1 MNVVRTKSWM
11 GTLKGTY
18 TLETASTP
26 RLRCSFECI
35 NGFGWSV
42 LHYNVLQCLMY
53 NARVEGRFT
62 RVIRKS
68 RCIHRALRT
77 VSLPRKLAMNII
89 NTVAFIMLL
98 CFGEKNHAPSL

>member
-1 MNVVRTKSWM
+1 MV
-11 GTLKGTY
+11 
-18 TLETASTP
+18 
-26 RLRCSFECI
+26 SFT
-35 NGFGWSV
+35 
-42 LHYNVLQCLMY
+42 LQCFEMFSFKILSEAII
-53 NARVEGRFT
+53 ARVEGRFT

-98 CFGEKNHAPSL
+98 CFGEKNHAPSLKFEKVGVSGTF